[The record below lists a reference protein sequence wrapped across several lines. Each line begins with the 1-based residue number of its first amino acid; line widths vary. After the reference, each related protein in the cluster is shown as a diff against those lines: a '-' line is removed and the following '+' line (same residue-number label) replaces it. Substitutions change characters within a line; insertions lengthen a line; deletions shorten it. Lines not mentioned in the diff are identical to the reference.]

1 MEQIKLGIIGV
12 GNMGTTHV
20 QNILAGKCPEI
31 ALAAVADRREARRQ
45 WAQGTVPETVQ
56 IFEEGSDLIKSGLCE
71 AVLIAVPHYQHPV
84 LAKEAFAQGL
94 HVMCEKPAGVY
105 TKAVREMN
113 EAAKECGWVF
123 GMMFNQRTN

>member
-71 AVLIAVPHYQHPV
+71 AVLIAVDVYKRQVFERDEKV
-84 LAKEAFAQGL
+84 LDQMELDASLKKHLEE
-94 HVMCEKPAGVY
+94 HIRRCV
-105 TKAVREMN
+105 
-113 EAAKECGWVF
+113 
-123 GMMFNQRTN
+123 

>member
-56 IFEEGSDLIKSGLCE
+56 IFEEGSDLIKAACARPSSSPCPTTSTLSWPKRPLPRACTSCAKSPRASTPRPSG
-71 AVLIAVPHYQHPV
+71 
-84 LAKEAFAQGL
+84 
-94 HVMCEKPAGVY
+94 
-105 TKAVREMN
+105 R
-113 EAAKECGWVF
+113 
-123 GMMFNQRTN
+123 